1 MHACVKLL
9 SYLTRS
15 MFELARQLIIRQSTY
30 DLLTYVHF
38 VYVGDV
44 QRIQKRDTLY
54 PKAPATK
61 P

>member
-1 MHACVKLL
+1 
-9 SYLTRS
+9 